1 MLQWNTVDPALRKS
15 LDILMQSNTLVQFRL
30 VGGTALS
37 LHLGHR
43 MSVDID
49 LFTDSAYGSVD
60 FTLIEIFLDK
70 TFPFFKT
77 NGTGLIG
84 MGCSYLIG
92 SNARNAIKLD
102 IYYANDNFIRQAE
115 ISDGIRLASV
125 EEIAAMKMDV
135 VLRGGRKKDFWDI
148 HELLNRH
155 SLQELVLLH
164 KERHEYLHD
173 YEKLI
178 AQLNDFS
185 IADDDFDPICLRGKH
200 WEIVKYEIYEATR
213 EMERR

>member
-1 MLQWNTVDPALRKS
+1 MNA
-15 LDILMQSNTLVQFRL
+15 LMQSSALAQFRL

-49 LFTDSAYGSVD
+49 LFTDSPYGSIDYSV
-60 FTLIEIFLDK
+60 IESFLDE
-70 TFPFFKT
+70 TFPFFKS

-92 SNARNAIKLD
+92 HNAKNAIKLD
-102 IYYANDNFIRQAE
+102 IYYTDSFIREVQVSE
-115 ISDGIRLASV
+115 GIRLASV

-135 VLRGGRKKDFWDI
+135 ILRGGRKKDFWDI
-148 HELLNRH
+148 HEILNHH
-155 SLQELVLLH
+155 SLQQLVQLH

-173 YEKLI
+173 EEELI
-178 AQLNDFS
+178 LQLNNHS
-185 IADDDFDPICLRGKH
+185 VADDDFDPICLRGKH
-200 WEIVKYEIYEATR
+200 WEIVKYDIYQAIQKL
-213 EMERR
+213 

>member
-1 MLQWNTVDPALRKS
+1 MLQWNTVDPALRES
-15 LDILMQSNTLVQFRL
+15 LHVLMQSDVLAQFRL

-49 LFTDSAYGSVD
+49 LFTDSAYGSIS
-60 FTLIEIFLDK
+60 FSLIEDFLK
-70 TFPFFKT
+70 STFPFFQT

-92 SNARNAIKLD
+92 ANASNAIKLD
-102 IYYANDNFIRQAE
+102 IYYTNESFIRQVE
-115 ISDGIRLASV
+115 MYDGIRLASI

-135 VLRGGRKKDFWDI
+135 ILRGGRKKDFWDI
-148 HELLNRH
+148 HEILNHH
-155 SLQELVLLH
+155 SLQELILLH

-173 YEKLI
+173 EVKLI
-178 AQLNDFS
+178 HQLNNHS
-185 IADDDFDPICLRGKH
+185 IADDDFDPVCLKGKY
-200 WEIVKYEIYEATR
+200 WEIVKYEIYNAIQEL
-213 EMERR
+213 